1 MKKIILTGLLIY
13 SFVLVLNAFTLGG
26 PQGNTGSNT
35 DGGRTCGN
43 STCHNI
49 ASTGSVEITTNIPL
63 EGYTP
68 GQTYSVTVSGDQ
80 SSSSKYGFQLMIED
94 QANNSQG
101 TLISGVNSKLVGGY
115 ITHENA
121 SNNTN
126 GEWSFEWVAPLQG
139 TGSVTFYSTMIAA
152 NNGSGSSGDELFTGN
167 ILISENI
174 ISNVNEEVDKNVR
187 IYPTVV
193 GNSFTV
199 ENALGKVVDVY
210 SLNGQLIKKENIL
223 SEKQQVNLET
233 NPGVFLVKIGDITK
247 KIVKQ

>member
-1 MKKIILTGLLIY
+1 
-13 SFVLVLNAFTLGG
+13 
-26 PQGNTGSNT
+26 
-35 DGGRTCGN
+35 
-43 STCHNI
+43 
-49 ASTGSVEITTNIPL
+49 
-63 EGYTP
+63 
-68 GQTYSVTVSGDQ
+68 
-80 SSSSKYGFQLMIED
+80 
-94 QANNSQG
+94 
-101 TLISGVNSKLVGGY
+101 
-115 ITHENA
+115 
-121 SNNTN
+121 
-126 GEWSFEWVAPLQG
+126 
-139 TGSVTFYSTMIAA
+139 MIAA

-199 ENALGKVVDVY
+199 ENALGKVVGVY